1 MWPCTQYRA
10 FTITARSAHL
20 RVLLS
25 SYPLYSRAVT
35 AQEAGG
41 RAGFNR
47 RGGGNRGRSVR
58 AGSALIRSFAAEEL
72 LAAAI
77 SD

>member
-47 RGGGNRGRSVR
+47 RGGGKSWRKIEGKLGLV
-58 AGSALIRSFAAEEL
+58 RSFAAEEL